1 VRARKP
7 SDPGSGGS
15 SGRLGLAVLVA
26 TVAAFLL
33 VGVAQA
39 AAAAKLTVVLAGSGE
54 GEVVSPGKA
63 EPGSFFPGSPN
74 MACHTPVPGEGTC
87 TNSMDEVE
95 PGIFVEGLYAKP
107 AAGSVFVKWV
117 PISVATEEGCG
128 KNQECLVAKYSE
140 GEGEIIA
147 EFEKEAVATPNLK
160 VVIEEGE
167 GTVVSNPAGISCKP
181 TCEGTFEVGKKVTL
195 TASPAPGYL
204 FKGWKSCT
212 KTVEGT
218 GVNGRQCTIVT
229 TESLQTIGAK
239 FYKAFSLEGKKSNP
253 NGIFSTSPAG
263 VNCGYG
269 CTSSSALYK
278 EGALTLKAKAAKHFH
293 FVEFK
298 GGTGSA
304 SSCNGVKA
312 LECTIATFN
321 SNSSIEE
328 VYAEDAKST
337 LTLSKTGGGQ
347 GLVKTN
353 PTNVNCTYTCTA
365 AKAEFYVTET
375 AVPVS
380 VTLGKG
386 TEKVTWTTGAGTCT
400 GNAVSCTVDMSS
412 SKTLVANFE

>member
-1 VRARKP
+1 
-7 SDPGSGGS
+7 
-15 SGRLGLAVLVA
+15 LLA
-26 TVAAFLL
+26 TVAALL
-33 VGVAQA
+33 LIPAASQALANEPVKVVLTGSGAGKAYIDPTFTYSGSPKIACTYTSPGPQTGVCETEMTNLGEGYEQVYISFEASPGS
-39 AAAAKLTVVLAGSGE
+39 KLTSLTAKNVETEACGNIPGSETKGICTPYAE
-54 GEVVSPGKA
+54 PPGTGSGKA
-63 EPGSFFPGSPN
+63 EVLATFT
-74 MACHTPVPGEGTC
+74 A
-87 TNSMDEVE
+87 E
-95 PGIFVEGLYAKP
+95 P
-107 AAGSVFVKWV
+107 
-117 PISVATEEGCG
+117 
-128 KNQECLVAKYSE
+128 
-140 GEGEIIA
+140 
-147 EFEKEAVATPNLK
+147 TPNLK

-167 GTVVSNPAGISCKP
+167 GTVISNPAGISCKP
-181 TCEGTFEVGKKVTL
+181 TCGATFEVGKTVTL

-204 FKGWKSCT
+204 FKGWKYCD
-212 KTVEGT
+212 T
-218 GVNGRQCTIVT
+218 GGVVGRQCTVT
-229 TESLQTIGAK
+229 ITSETKTVGAK
-239 FYKAFSLEGKKSNP
+239 FVPAFSLEGKKSSP
-253 NGIFSTSPAG
+253 NGIFSTTPAG

-269 CTSSSALYK
+269 CNSSTALYK

-353 PTNVNCTYTCTA
+353 PTNVNCSYTCTA

-386 TEKVTWTTGAGTCT
+386 TSSVTWTTGAGTCT
-400 GNAVSCTVDMSS
+400 GNAVSCTVNMSES
-412 SKTLVANFE
+412 HTLVAKFD